1 MGRQFAA
8 IIQKDPDFELAL
20 EPQTNIV
27 CFRMVQ
33 KQLSKQA
40 LNTLNE
46 RLRFALV
53 QEGSFYIVQTKL
65 RGTHYLRVTIMNP
78 KTDPDTL
85 SALLIHLKELA
96 KPILQN
102 LT

>member
-1 MGRQFAA
+1 
-8 IIQKDPDFELAL
+8 
-20 EPQTNIV
+20 
-27 CFRMVQ
+27 
-33 KQLSKQA
+33 
-40 LNTLNE
+40 
-46 RLRFALV
+46 LRFALV

-85 SALLIHLKELA
+85 SDLLIHLKELA

>member
-1 MGRQFAA
+1 
-8 IIQKDPDFELAL
+8 
-20 EPQTNIV
+20 
-27 CFRMVQ
+27 MVQ

-46 RLRFALV
+46 RLRCALV

-78 KTDPDTL
+78 KTDSENL
-85 SALLIHLKELA
+85 SALLVHLKELA
-96 KPILQN
+96 QPILQN